1 MRQDGNAGTWKL
13 VLLAGFAGGAAE
25 ILWIALY
32 SWVTATSGTMVAR
45 QVTASVWPAVAEWAY
60 APALGIAIHMALA
73 LALAAAIVPL
83 LLHFVARPPE
93 GKTIVLGAVSV
104 LAVVWVVNFF
114 LVLPWVNP
122 TFIALMPYGATLT
135 SKLLFGA
142 AAGAALRCAVPAAA
156 RGMLNEHRH

>member
-1 MRQDGNAGTWKL
+1 MKRDDSIGTGKL
-13 VLLAGFAGGAAE
+13 ILLAGLAGGAAE
-25 ILWIALY
+25 VLWVALY
-32 SWVTATSGTMVAR
+32 SGFTGTSAMTVAR
-45 QVTASVWPAVAEWAY
+45 QVAASVWPAAADWAS
-60 APALGIAIHMALA
+60 APVLGIAIHMALA

-83 LLHFVARPPE
+83 LLHFVAAPPE
-93 GKTIVLGAVSV
+93 GKSIVLGAVSV

-122 TFIALMPYGATLT
+122 TFIALMPYGVTLT

-156 RGMLNEHRH
+156 RGMLN